1 MIQKSVSFL
10 SELLV
15 LTVWNFLEARI
26 NKHFFSRQVLDPLEV
41 SSLMRSNS
49 YIITLEEKYLILG
62 HRGLAWSK
70 LSQRPLTKHTALAI
84 HFVFLQWCP
93 GSSSQPWSDSGPP
106 ASLGSWAQ
114 HTQAAW
120 VGAAPEG
127 CLLEIRDHPLSP
139 PLHILLQLYI
149 ELMSCSS

>member
-84 HFVFLQWCP
+84 HSVFLQWCP
-93 GSSSQPWSDSGPP
+93 WLIFSALIWFRASSQPWQLSSAHTSCLGWCRTRGLFAGNKRPP
-106 ASLGSWAQ
+106 PQ
-114 HTQAAW
+114 
-120 VGAAPEG
+120 
-127 CLLEIRDHPLSP
+127 P
-139 PLHILLQLYI
+139 PTART
-149 ELMSCSS
+149 SSIVHWTHVM